1 MISKEEYEK
10 AKKIVDKYNK
20 EQLNIPLVVLSYD
33 QLKSR
38 CNKAYDEMVR
48 LKKGKMMVW
57 YRAEKKKYIELK
69 EELER
74 RESN

>member
-38 CNKAYDEMVR
+38 CNKTYDEMIR
-48 LKKGKMMVW
+48 LKKKGMMNW